1 MRVKRI
7 NVSLGER
14 LKDFPNFSATGS
26 VKGMREKYY
35 GKEALLVRCGSFVY
49 NVTSSPDIYFNLA
62 Y

>member
-7 NVSLGER
+7 NVNLQEE

-26 VKGMREKYY
+26 VKGMRDKYY
-35 GKEALLVRCGSFVY
+35 GKEALLIRCGSFVY
-49 NVTSSPDIYFNLA
+49 NVTASPKIYFNLA

>member
-7 NVSLGER
+7 NVNLQEE

-26 VKGMREKYY
+26 VKGMRDKYY
-35 GKEALLVRCGSFVY
+35 GKEALLIRCGSFVY